1 MNGAHYDAQ
10 ASLLQKLVEIANE
23 ISCEHVK
30 KTGFAPGKHDF
41 EARFAPVI
49 RDGILTALLN
59 EQIFHGGGPNCGERR
74 ADLLLELGKVRPI
87 NT

>member
-23 ISCEHVK
+23 IACETVK
-30 KTGFAPGKHDF
+30 RTGFAPGKHDF
-41 EARFAPVI
+41 EERFAPVV

-59 EQIFHGGGPNCGERR
+59 EQIFHGGGPNCEKRISN
-74 ADLLLELGKVRPI
+74 LLLELGKVRPI
-87 NT
+87 S

>member
-23 ISCEHVK
+23 ISCESVK
-30 KTGFAPGKHDF
+30 STGFAPGVHDF
-41 EARFAPVI
+41 EERFAPVV

-59 EQIFHGGGPNCGERR
+59 EQIFHGEGKTRERR
-74 ADLLLELGKVRPI
+74 ISNLLLELGKVRPI
-87 NT
+87 S

>member
-41 EARFAPVI
+41 EARFAPVSVM
-49 RDGILTALLN
+49 GY
-59 EQIFHGGGPNCGERR
+59 
-74 ADLLLELGKVRPI
+74 
-87 NT
+87 